1 MSARNRLALLL
12 TLISLGLLLPGL
24 TQPILTIS
32 AKISLLGNE
41 REIFRETQSIL
52 QSVQRLRDSGN
63 DLVAGLILLFSILVP
78 VIKAVLFFAM
88 LPIRNAATRG
98 TVFRVVRSISKW
110 SMADVFVVGTFIAF
124 LAANALDN
132 LDAVLGPGFYWFT
145 AYCLVSNLGFQVM
158 EAQRLD
164 AGARGDVA
172 IAR

>member
-1 MSARNRLALLL
+1 MSTRNLLALLL
-12 TLISLGLLLPGL
+12 TIVSLGLLAPGL

-52 QSVQRLRDSGN
+52 QSVQRLEDSGN
-63 DLVAGLILLFSILVP
+63 TFVAGLILLFSILVP
-78 VIKAVLFFAM
+78 VIKAGLFFVM
-88 LPIRNAATRG
+88 LRIRDNAARG
-98 TVFRVVRSISKW
+98 TVFRAVRSLSKW

-132 LDAVLGPGFYWFT
+132 LDATVGSGFYWFT

-158 EAQRLD
+158 EAR
-164 AGARGDVA
+164 DVVA
-172 IAR
+172 PRS